1 MIAWLFLLGAIG
13 FEVVGTMV
21 LKYASINQSPI
32 YSIITAI
39 GYIISF
45 VFLYYAIK
53 KIDMGTAYAIW
64 AGVGTAIIAVS
75 GVFLFGE
82 NMSFLKAVFLLFI
95 IIGAV
100 GLKYLS
106 GQNT

>member
-1 MIAWLFLLGAIG
+1 MLAWFYLAGAIF
-13 FEVVGTMV
+13 FEVMGTMA
-21 LKYASINQSPI
+21 LKYASINQTPI
-32 YSIITAI
+32 YSVITAI

-45 VFLYYAIK
+45 TFLYFAIK

-64 AGVGTAIIAVS
+64 AGLGTAIIAVG

-82 NMSFLKAVFLLFI
+82 NMTFLKGIFLVFI

-106 GQNT
+106 GEGS